1 VVPIPHQHQEEARE
15 ESPRRNTVS
24 EEPVKEDVGPA
35 IYQGADVDIF
45 FDLNQSKIREDQVLT
60 LNRLVSFLRNNP
72 DIMIQLDG
80 YADRGTGTPEINQE
94 LSEQRVAAV
103 RQFIVSRGIENSR
116 VKTAAHGDSVQP
128 FSGIKNRVVTCRVR

>member
-1 VVPIPHQHQEEARE
+1 M
-15 ESPRRNTVS
+15 
-24 EEPVKEDVGPA
+24 KEDVGPA

-72 DIMIQLDG
+72 DIRIQLDG

-103 RQFIVSRGIENSR
+103 RQFLVSRGIENAR
-116 VKTAAHGDSVQP
+116 VKTAAHGDTVQP
-128 FSGIKNRVVTCRVR
+128 FSGAKNRVVTCRVR